1 MIDHTLLGISALR
14 PANDNLIDM
23 VGVGQSKGPEQ
34 P

>member
-1 MIDHTLLGISALR
+1 MTDHTLLGISALR

-23 VGVGQSKGPEQ
+23 ASVEQSMGLEQ